1 MDRRT
6 LLAAGVGIAAG
17 LAGCNTDSG
26 DTDPTDSAPLTPTP
40 DPADVPIAER
50 VDRYRFDLGSAN
62 SPGDPYIDEI
72 QDDFEP
78 SSDAVEVASAVVVG
92 SSSCSRAG
100 LESMLYGT
108 ETLQVVITSEAKDHA
123 AAYRSE
129 STSVPCTGDV
139 YAQAYT
145 LRVTFDEGLPN
156 RVVVVEPAGSGED
169 DDRVREVER

>member
-6 LLAAGVGIAAG
+6 LLASSVGVVVG

-26 DTDPTDSAPLTPTP
+26 DTDPTDSAPPTSTP
-40 DPADVPIAER
+40 DPADTPIAER
-50 VDRYRFDLGSAN
+50 IDRYRFDLGSGT
-62 SPGDPYIDEI
+62 SPGDPYIEEI
-72 QDDFEP
+72 HVDFEP
-78 SSDAVEVASAVVVG
+78 SSNAVEVASAVVVG

-100 LESMLYGT
+100 LESVLYGK
-108 ETLQVVITSEAKDHA
+108 ETLQVAITGEAKDHA

-129 STSVPCTGDV
+129 NTSVPCSGDIH
-139 YAQAYT
+139 AQAYT
-145 LRVTFDEGLPN
+145 LRVAFDEGLPN